1 MSEPKE
7 FDVEIF
13 DVTKNRFVVLEAGAG
28 SGKTHALIEL
38 VVKLVRNGTPV
49 SKILMVT
56 FTKAAALEMRQRIR
70 EKLEDIVRNN
80 PTDADT
86 MRALQG
92 LGGMRV
98 STIHS
103 FCHKAL
109 REFGPEAGFP
119 PTGETVTNGRDLA
132 VDIAQDW
139 VRRNP
144 QFASDLGKLLKIV
157 KWKIKASEC
166 IFPPKFRNLGLE
178 DLIEKRIEQANRS
191 QATNDGIIRQLRA
204 ALD

>member
-80 PTDADT
+80 PTDADA

-109 REFGPEAGFP
+109 REFGPEAGYP

-157 KWKIKASEC
+157 EWKIKASE
-166 IFPPKFRNLGLE
+166 
-178 DLIEKRIEQANRS
+178 
-191 QATNDGIIRQLRA
+191 
-204 ALD
+204 